1 MDKLSF
7 MLARAVDRG
16 RAERGVPRNR
26 AEILA
31 ALLRKRAEAHRQ
43 GLEEQERKLRNQI
56 RWALPIHPA
65 ESRAPEPAETGV
77 ADWTCTSLS

>member
-1 MDKLSF
+1 MLSRA
-7 MLARAVDRG
+7 LAGG
-16 RAERGVPRNR
+16 RAGKGAPRSR

-43 GLEEQERKLRNQI
+43 GLSDQERKLRDQI

-65 ESRAPEPAETGV
+65 GSPELEPDAAPS
-77 ADWTCTSLS
+77 ADWTCDVQS